1 MCTCRTE
8 ALQGN
13 TPTVG
18 SWAHGLYV
26 LTTSLLMLNVSAVE
40 LIDVHCAIGDAS
52 TGGSVC
58 ARVCLSVCALFACHA
73 CECESACLA
82 CVCMSR
88 HARSALFSD
97 NAAFNIEGSPD
108 TSLKTTMCSTT

>member
-1 MCTCRTE
+1 MRIRRTE

-52 TGGSVC
+52 TGG
-58 ARVCLSVCALFACHA
+58 
-73 CECESACLA
+73 LA
-82 CVCMSR
+82 NLCVR
-88 HARSALFSD
+88 QRA
-97 NAAFNIEGSPD
+97 
-108 TSLKTTMCSTT
+108 

>member
-58 ARVCLSVCALFACHA
+58 ARVPQCMCTFCLSCLRVRECVLGVCVHVEACT
-73 CECESACLA
+73 
-82 CVCMSR
+82 
-88 HARSALFSD
+88 FS
-97 NAAFNIEGSPD
+97 IVLGQRCIQHRRL
-108 TSLKTTMCSTT
+108 T